1 MHANFKTMPNSH
13 WYPLNTLLY
22 GDGKSDNYTIY
33 WPVQQ
38 VQLFEGL
45 EGTFS

>member
-1 MHANFKTMPNSH
+1 LITFLS
-13 WYPLNTLLY
+13 
-22 GDGKSDNYTIY
+22 S

>member
-1 MHANFKTMPNSH
+1 MADYIVQLIKVPATNP
-13 WYPLNTLLY
+13 
-22 GDGKSDNYTIY
+22 DGLSLTPESQK